1 MRKIVHLTAVVSF
14 LITIIFGIV
23 FIKYRKSAALTI
35 CITFG
40 TIAYH
45 FAMRLAVG
53 ADLIF
58 VIIIQRYNRPRIVRM
73 AKRMKRRE

>member
-58 VIIIQRYNRPRIVRM
+58 VIIQRYNRPRIVRM